1 MTIQTTMRNELWTI
15 QKQEGKR
22 WGLVKDSNGIII
34 LPNRKL
40 ARDVAREL
48 RIANKGAKI
57 RVACMKPI
65 EKKNK
70 T

>member
-1 MTIQTTMRNELWTI
+1 
-15 QKQEGKR
+15 
-22 WGLVKDSNGIII
+22 VKDSNGVLI
-34 LPNRKL
+34 LPNRKI

-57 RVACMKPI
+57 RVACMKPLDKI
-65 EKKNK
+65 AKK